1 MTLTARAPQR
11 RVEQC
16 MGTVFSIDVRSHI
29 SPGDVDRAIEWLHYV
44 DRTFSTY
51 LPDSEISQLV
61 DGRQRI
67 VDCRPDVATV
77 LALCERFREESDGFF
92 DAFAGG
98 TLDPSGVVKGWAVE
112 QVDARLRAA
121 GSTRHCI
128 NGGGD
133 IRAAAEKDDRP
144 WRLGIAHPLAPG
156 KLVCVVEGRD
166 LALATS
172 GTAERGEHIVDPHTR
187 RPPQG
192 LAGVTLV
199 GEDLTRVDALATAA
213 FAMGDAAREWI
224 EAADGIEGMVVTSG
238 GGRVGD
244 DRVPRRGLTVMS
256 PIDVVD

>member
-1 MTLTARAPQR
+1 MTLIARTPQR

-16 MGTVFSIDVRSHI
+16 MGTVFSIDVRSDVA
-29 SPGDVDRAIEWLHYV
+29 PAVVDRAIEWLHDV

-51 LPDSEISQLV
+51 RPDSEISQLI
-61 DGRQRI
+61 DGRTNI
-67 VDCRPDVATV
+67 VSCRPDVATV
-77 LALCERFREESDGFF
+77 LALCERFREETDGFF

-98 TLDPSGVVKGWAVE
+98 ALDPSGVVKGWAVD

-133 IRAAAEKDDRP
+133 IRTAAEPDDRP
-144 WRLGIAHPLAPG
+144 WRLGIAHPLVPG

-172 GTAERGEHIVDPHTR
+172 GTAERGEHIFDPHTR

-199 GEDLTRVDALATAA
+199 GEELTRVDALATAA

-224 EAADGIEGMVVTSG
+224 AQTDGIEGLVVTSAG
-238 GGRVGD
+238 
-244 DRVPRRGLTVMS
+244 TVWATS
-256 PIDVVD
+256 GFPVVL

>member
-1 MTLTARAPQR
+1 
-11 RVEQC
+11 
-16 MGTVFSIDVRSHI
+16 MGTVFSIDVRSDI
-29 SPGDVDRAIEWLHYV
+29 APADVDRAIEWLHHI

-51 LPDSEISQLV
+51 LPDSEISRLA
-61 DGRQRI
+61 DGREQI
-67 VDCRPDVATV
+67 VDCRPDVAAV
-77 LALCERFREESDGFF
+77 LALCERFRDETDGYF
-92 DAFAGG
+92 DALATGH
-98 TLDPSGVVKGWAVE
+98 LDPSGVVKGWAVD

-133 IRAAAEKDDRP
+133 IRTAAEADDRP
-144 WRLGIAHPLAPG
+144 WRLGIAHPLVPG

-172 GTAERGEHIVDPHTR
+172 GTAERGKHIVDPHSR

-213 FAMGDAAREWI
+213 FAMGEAARDWI
-224 EAADGIEGMVVTSG
+224 AQADGIEGLVVTTAGDVWATSG
-238 GGRVGD
+238 FPVVG
-244 DRVPRRGLTVMS
+244 
-256 PIDVVD
+256 

>member
-1 MTLTARAPQR
+1 MTLTVRAPQH
-11 RVEQC
+11 RVEEC
-16 MGTVFSIDVRSHI
+16 MGTVFSIDVRSDI
-29 SPGDVDRAIEWLHYV
+29 APVDVDRAVEWLHYV

-51 LPDSEISQLV
+51 LADSEISQLA
-61 DGRQRI
+61 DGRRNI
-67 VDCRPDVATV
+67 VGCRPDVATV
-77 LALCERFREESDGFF
+77 LALCERFRDESDGFF

-98 TLDPSGVVKGWAVE
+98 SLDPSGVVKGWAVD

-133 IRAAAEKDDRP
+133 IRTTAEDDDRP
-144 WRLGIAHPLAPG
+144 WRLGIAHPLVPG

-166 LALATS
+166 FALATS

-224 EAADGIEGMVVTSG
+224 GQVDGIEGLVVTSANDVWATSG
-238 GGRVGD
+238 F
-244 DRVPRRGLTVMS
+244 
-256 PIDVVD
+256 PIAL

>member
-1 MTLTARAPQR
+1 MTTIARTPHR

-16 MGTVFSIDVRSHI
+16 MGTVFSIDVRS
-29 SPGDVDRAIEWLHYV
+29 SVDGSVDGTVDDVIDRAVDWLHEV

-51 LPDSEISQLV
+51 RPDSEISQII
-61 DGRQRI
+61 DGRRPI
-67 VDCRPDVATV
+67 IGCRPDVAAV
-77 LALCERFREESDGFF
+77 LALCERFRAETDGFF
-92 DAFAGG
+92 DALASGV
-98 TLDPSGVVKGWAVE
+98 LDPSGVVKGWAVDE
-112 QVDARLRAA
+112 VDARLRAA

-133 IRAAAEKDDRP
+133 LRCAATAADRP
-144 WRLGIAHPLAPG
+144 WRLGVAHPLVPG

-172 GTAERGEHIVDPHTR
+172 GIAERGEHIFDPHTR

-192 LAGVTLV
+192 LASVTLV

-224 EAADGIEGMVVTSG
+224 AQADGIEGLIVTSAG
-238 GGRVGD
+238 
-244 DRVPRRGLTVMS
+244 TVWATPDF
-256 PIDVVD
+256 PIVT